1 MPKIYT
7 RTGDDGTT
15 GLLFG
20 KRVRKDHPIIEA
32 NGVVDE
38 AQAVIGVAR
47 AETER
52 GSELDSMLVGIER
65 DMWVLMA
72 EIATAPE
79 DRSKLQS
86 GKTLVTPEMVTALE
100 ERIDDL
106 KARTDVPADFVV
118 PGQDRTSAL
127 LDQARTVVRRAERLF
142 ISGGGAADA
151 TGESAAQDPGTKG
164 SSLEGPAAAGSSQS
178 DSFVGPYL
186 NRLSDLL
193 WTAARWQEG
202 IHELARQGKRRRSG
216 GSKGPAD

>member
-1 MPKIYT
+1 VPKIYT

-32 NGVVDE
+32 NGAVDE

-47 AETER
+47 AEAEA
-52 GSELDSMLVGIER
+52 GSDLDSMLVGIER
-65 DMWVLMA
+65 DLWVLMA

-79 DRSKLQS
+79 DRPKLEAR
-86 GKTLVTPEMVTALE
+86 KTLVTAEMVSALE

-106 KARTDVPADFVV
+106 KTRTDVPAEFIV

-142 ISGGGAADA
+142 ISGRDA
-151 TGESAAQDPGTKG
+151 TQSTGG
-164 SSLEGPAAAGSSQS
+164 SSPS

-202 IHELARQGKRRRSG
+202 VHKLARQGKRRG
-216 GSKGPAD
+216 KQTDQTVQTDQTKKAKKPAE

>member
-1 MPKIYT
+1 MFFQGYLPVPSVPMPKISTPKIYT

-20 KRVRKDHPIIEA
+20 KRVPKDHPMIEA
-32 NGVVDE
+32 NGAVDE

-47 AETER
+47 AEAER
-52 GSELDSMLVGIER
+52 GSELDSMLVELER
-65 DMWVLMA
+65 EMWVLMS

-79 DRSKLQS
+79 DRSKLQA
-86 GKTLVTPEMVTALE
+86 GKSLVTAEMVLALE

-142 ISGGGAADA
+142 ISGRKATEPGGSVPD
-151 TGESAAQDPGTKG
+151 
-164 SSLEGPAAAGSSQS
+164 
-178 DSFVGPYL
+178 DSMVGQYL

-202 IHELARQGKRRRSG
+202 VHQLARQGPRR
-216 GSKGPAD
+216 GSKVTAEGAGPD